1 MAIRAAAAIR
11 RLIEGRKPGEAS
23 VPADSPSPHP
33 PAGGGGRTPYPEYD
47 VMAPDKWAH
56 DWDEKTRRLVL
67 DRIVNVPERS
77 FFSEGEFATLE
88 ATCSRLLP
96 QADRPPELR
105 IPIAPYIDQRLA
117 SGRGNGYRYEGMPWD
132 DEAYRRGLAGIDETS
147 HAMFEKGFAE
157 LEGGQQDEVL
167 AAVEDG
173 DPTGATWKDLPA
185 KRFFKL
191 LMQDVAESYY
201 SHPAAWNEIGF
212 QGPASPRGHV
222 RLALDKLDP
231 WEAEETQPL
240 PREHRE
246 VPEEQHGAA
255 SGQGGATH

>member
-23 VPADSPSPHP
+23 VPAESPSPHP

-56 DWDEKTRRLVL
+56 DWDEKTRKLML
-67 DRIVNVPERS
+67 DRIRNVPERR
-77 FFSEGEFATLE
+77 FFGEAEFATLE
-88 ATCSRLLP
+88 AICARLLP
-96 QADRPPELR
+96 QEDRPSELR
-105 IPIAPYIDQRLA
+105 IPIAPHIDERLA
-117 SGRGNGYRYEGMPWD
+117 SGGGNGYRYEGMPWD
-132 DEAYRRGLAGIDETS
+132 DEAYRQGLAGIDETS
-147 HAMFEKGFAE
+147 RAMFEKGFAE
-157 LEGGQQDEVL
+157 LEGGRQDEVL

-173 DPTGATWKDLPA
+173 APPGESWEDLPA
-185 KRFFKL
+185 KRFFKQ
-191 LMQDVAESYY
+191 LMQDAVEAYY

-231 WEAEETQPL
+231 WEAEETNPL
-240 PREHRE
+240 PKEHRE

-255 SGQGGATH
+255 TGQGGATH